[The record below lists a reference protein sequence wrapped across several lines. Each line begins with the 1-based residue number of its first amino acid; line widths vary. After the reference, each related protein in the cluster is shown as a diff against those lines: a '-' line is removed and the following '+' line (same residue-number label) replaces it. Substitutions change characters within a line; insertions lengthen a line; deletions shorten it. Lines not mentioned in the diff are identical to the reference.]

1 MDEGEAGAASSSG
14 AAGEAE
20 LQDASAAG
28 GAEQQEQAQQHL
40 QQQQQQAQ
48 QLITPIPGAR
58 NYGYPDEF
66 MMYAFKVEACNRTD
80 KHPRGSCPYAHPGDV
95 ARRRHPSRYQALL
108 CPEVR
113 SKKVCPRMDECQCSH
128 SAFEFWLHPDRY
140 RTSMCEKG
148 QRCSRPV
155 CFFAHTA
162 EELRPLPAGLKPAA
176 PDEAGGSSSSRRGGS
191 GSDGGAA
198 FWQTSGSG
206 MMGQLHPACLPVG
219 LSGGVRYLQQQAAQ
233 QQQQQQQVVLPPG
246 MQLVPVAA
254 AGAAAGGGYA
264 PVGYVPVQMQAA
276 VDGSMVAQ
284 PAMQYAQASGR
295 YYAPAAVERGGAPV
309 LVMPA
314 GQPQQQQ
321 QQQYVLQQ
329 AAAQQPPQLPE
340 VVQQFQGLL
349 VSSAPMTPQ
358 HQQQQQQQQYVQFG
372 QAPAAGQ
379 WQHASGHQ
387 QQHGYEQQQQQMVML
402 MQPGVSGPQSQ
413 QQLPYAMQQPQMM

>member
-14 AAGEAE
+14 AAGEAN

-28 GAEQQEQAQQHL
+28 GPEQQEQAQQHL
-40 QQQQQQAQ
+40 QQQQQQQQQQAQ
-48 QLITPIPGAR
+48 QITTPIPGAR
-58 NYGYPDEF
+58 NYGYPDDF

-140 RTSMCEKG
+140 RTSMC
-148 QRCSRPV
+148 
-155 CFFAHTA
+155 
-162 EELRPLPAGLKPAA
+162 
-176 PDEAGGSSSSRRGGS
+176 
-191 GSDGGAA
+191 
-198 FWQTSGSG
+198 
-206 MMGQLHPACLPVG
+206 
-219 LSGGVRYLQQQAAQ
+219 
-233 QQQQQQQVVLPPG
+233 
-246 MQLVPVAA
+246 
-254 AGAAAGGGYA
+254 
-264 PVGYVPVQMQAA
+264 YVPVQMQAA

-321 QQQYVLQQ
+321 QQQQQYVLQQ

-358 HQQQQQQQQYVQFG
+358 HQQQQQQYVQFG

-413 QQLPYAMQQPQMM
+413 QQLPYAMQQPQMMYMQGPMEQASWSHG